1 VTSNQIQM
9 KINITR
15 RHLEVFIVE
24 SSTKALKARREY
36 TIYGDILVLV
46 QDPPSEE
53 LDIQHCLD
61 QVQQTIPRPLVYGL
75 DSIIIG
81 SFPEFEERQI
91 NAFYRDGAIYVS
103 NLQDDDEDFI
113 DDVVHEIAHLAEK
126 TYGALIYEDQKIAR
140 EFLGKRQRLFYLLKA
155 EGFDVAPKDFMETE
169 YSKEFD
175 MFLLQEVGYPLLVQ
189 LTMGLFL
196 TPYGATSLPEYFAES
211 FEYYFLKDREYIKKL
226 SPACYKK
233 LIYLKELNE
242 DD

>member
-1 VTSNQIQM
+1 M
-9 KINITR
+9 KINLTR
-15 RHLEVFIVE
+15 RHLEVFIAE
-24 SSTKALKARREY
+24 SSTKSLANQKER

-46 QDPPSEE
+46 KDPLSEE
-53 LDIQHCLD
+53 IDLGYCLE
-61 QVQQTIPRPLVYGL
+61 QIEQAVPRVLVYGL

-81 SFPEFEERQI
+81 SFPEFAERQI

-103 NLQDDDEDFI
+103 NLQDDDDDFI
-113 DDVVHEIAHLAEK
+113 DDVIHEIAHLVEK
-126 TYGALIYEDQKIAR
+126 TYGALIYADQKVTR

-175 MFLLQEVGYPLLVQ
+175 MYLFQEVGYPLLTQ

-196 TPYGATSLPEYFAES
+196 TPYGVTSLPEYFAES
-211 FEYYFLKDREYIKKL
+211 FEYYFLKDREYVKTL

-233 LIYLKELNE
+233 IEELRE
-242 DD
+242 VEEI

>member
-1 VTSNQIQM
+1 M

-15 RHLEVFIVE
+15 RHFEVFIAE
-24 SSTKALKARREY
+24 SSTKALAVQKEH

-46 QDPPSEE
+46 KDPLSEE
-53 LDIQHCLD
+53 IDLRYCLE
-61 QVQQTIPRPLVYGL
+61 QVEQSIPKVLVYGL

-81 SFPEFEERQI
+81 NFPEFEERQI

-113 DDVVHEIAHLAEK
+113 DDIVHEIAHLVEK

-155 EGFDVAPKDFMETE
+155 EGFDVVPKDFMETE

-175 MFLLQEVGYPLLVQ
+175 MYLFQEVGYPLLTQ

-196 TPYGATSLPEYFAES
+196 TPYGITSLSEYFAEG
-211 FEYYFLKDREYIKKL
+211 FEYYFLKDREYVKKIC
-226 SPACYKK
+226 PASYRKIEK
-233 LIYLKELNE
+233 LREVEEI
-242 DD
+242 